1 MPENR
6 SFPAGLSPLPAK
18 PRPAPGQRYLWSHS
32 QYKPQDIDLQAQ
44 NEISPPISGCC
55 LFPHA
60 AGQPPGCLRRA
71 GRPHPAVDQPAPVLP
86 VGDGLRP
93 APLGKVPFL
102 HRFPLFRKAPT
113 PRKGGPM
120 CPPVNDSCEGPGSG
134 RHTDRPLQIR
144 LQCPS
149 PPENRAG
156 TPRPC
161 ANTGSLPQKR
171 PPQKTGRRASALLPV
186 CACRDLVSYRLLASS
201 TTLWM
206 ASAASAGSLLKP
218 PSAVSRPST

>member
-6 SFPAGLSPLPAK
+6 SFPAGSSPLPAK
-18 PRPAPGQRYLWSHS
+18 PRPAPGQRYLWPHS

-93 APLGKVPFL
+93 APLGKASFHANFCWFPNVSN
-102 HRFPLFRKAPT
+102 HRVGADLCVRPLPLFARPVHGPTHRSAPT
-113 PRKGGPM
+113 K
-120 CPPVNDSCEGPGSG
+120 
-134 RHTDRPLQIR
+134 RPST
-144 LQCPS
+144 PK
-149 PPENRAG
+149 NRAG
-156 TPRPC
+156 TEPRPYSRRMPVRDLP
-161 ANTGSLPQKR
+161 GHPQPRLPQGEM
-171 PPQKTGRRASALLPV
+171 PGMTTGTPLSSFVPCSNVLRNRNPRKLRDGFQRRAQPS
-186 CACRDLVSYRLLASS
+186 
-201 TTLWM
+201 LW
-206 ASAASAGSLLKP
+206 S
-218 PSAVSRPST
+218 